1 VRGVDGVVT
10 SGLGGTSGREMAV
23 VLTVLAR
30 ARMSY
35 AASTVPR
42 KSSPLV
48 PHTVRFSHVC
58 GFLLRSTLLPVNFAG
73 REPLRYFETVFC
85 SLSFWSEY
93 DIASMTS

>member
-1 VRGVDGVVT
+1 MDG
-10 SGLGGTSGREMAV
+10 GGREMAV

-42 KSSPLV
+42 ESSPLV

-58 GFLLRSTLLPVNFAG
+58 GFF
-73 REPLRYFETVFC
+73 
-85 SLSFWSEY
+85 
-93 DIASMTS
+93 IAINLVTC